1 MSSWQDI
8 VVEASELSF
17 EGLDRSLEEVV
28 DVAVAFASS
37 SEEAAAVTSV
47 WPLCRNF
54 ITLRPPRGREPWP
67 NDNVESRWVC
77 RDDDKKDAKDAGCCN
92 KFNFCLRNAVS
103 YEPSEDGGDGH
114 EGNRY
119 GVIHHRRRSSPKPK
133 SCMRGTRLRSVLYFA
148 LDFSFHATTQH
159 TLSLDKRWN
168 LLV

>member
-1 MSSWQDI
+1 MHLTPTPASIDGIMKRVCILLRISRMSSWQDI

-28 DVAVAFASS
+28 DVDVAFASS
-37 SEEAAAVTSV
+37 SEEAAAVTSI

-119 GVIHHRRRSSPKPK
+119 GVIHHRRR
-133 SCMRGTRLRSVLYFA
+133 TVLYFA
-148 LDFSFHATTQH
+148 FCILH
-159 TLSLDKRWN
+159 
-168 LLV
+168 